1 MNAAAGQSTA
11 PNLTIISNE
20 GHDEGVHVLK
30 QRARALRRRA
40 DGVHVLVGQAYRR
53 RAAEL
58 ELQAWL
64 TQVRA
69 GQVTDPMAA

>member
-1 MNAAAGQSTA
+1 MNAAADHSTA
-11 PNLTIISNE
+11 PNLTIISSDNL
-20 GHDEGVHVLK
+20 DEGVQVLK
-30 QRARALRRRA
+30 QRAQALRRRA
-40 DGVHVLVGQAYRR
+40 DGVHALVGQAYRR

-69 GQVTDPMAA
+69 GQVTDPLAA

>member
-1 MNAAAGQSTA
+1 MNGAAGRTTA
-11 PNLTIISNE
+11 PTLTMIANDV
-20 GHDEGVHVLK
+20 HDERITLLK
-30 QRARALRRRA
+30 QRAEALRRRA
-40 DGVHVLVGQAYRR
+40 TGVHELVGQAYRR

-69 GQVTDPMAA
+69 GLVTDPMAA

>member
-1 MNAAAGQSTA
+1 MNGAAGPTVA
-11 PNLTIISNE
+11 TTLTIISSDAA
-20 GHDEGVHVLK
+20 DEGVELLK
-30 QRARALRRRA
+30 QRAEALRRTA
-40 DGVHVLVGQAYRR
+40 GGHHAVLGQAYRR

-69 GQVTDPMAA
+69 GQAVDPVAA

>member
-1 MNAAAGQSTA
+1 MNAAASRSMA
-11 PNLTIISNE
+11 PTLTIISSD
-20 GHDEGVHVLK
+20 GPDEGVQALK
-30 QRARALRRRA
+30 QRAVALRRRA
-40 DGVHVLVGQAYRR
+40 DDVHVLVGQAYRR

-69 GQVTDPMAA
+69 GQITDPVAA

>member
-1 MNAAAGQSTA
+1 MNVAAGQTPA
-11 PNLTIISNE
+11 PNLTMISNDDFDRE
-20 GHDEGVHVLK
+20 VQFLK
-30 QRARALRRRA
+30 RRAEALRRGA
-40 DGVHVLVGQAYRR
+40 DGVHHVVGQAYRR

-69 GQVTDPMAA
+69 GQVWGPVAA